1 MEMEEV
7 YFWTTTV
14 KDWKHLL
21 KQDKYKLLL
30 LNLLRNMVEKKQI
43 AVYGFVIMP
52 NHIHLIWELLKMNG
66 KEKPHASFQKASSHE
81 IVKDLKLNH
90 PQVLPHFSVSE
101 PDRQYRIWQRDPLA
115 IQMDSKKKVSQ
126 KLDYIHNNPL
136 QEQWN
141 LAQKPEDYY
150 WSSANWYQTGQNQFG
165 FLTRFEER
173 YG

>member
-1 MEMEEV
+1 
-7 YFWTTTV
+7 
-14 KDWKHLL
+14 
-21 KQDKYKLLL
+21 
-30 LNLLRNMVEKKQI
+30 
-43 AVYGFVIMP
+43 
-52 NHIHLIWELLKMNG
+52 MNE
-66 KEKPHASFQKASSHE
+66 KEKPLASFQKASSHE